1 MTWILLAVAIAAEI
15 VGTLLL
21 KLSDGF
27 TKLWPSLGVLLGY
40 FTAFALLSQSLKKID
55 VGITYAIWSGFGI
68 IGAAIGG
75 MIFFNQELTKL
86 NIIGMTIIIAGVVIM
101 NLGGVSH

>member
-1 MTWILLAVAIAAEI
+1 MTWILLAIAIAAEI

-55 VGITYAIWSGFGI
+55 VGITYAIWSGVGI
-68 IGAAIGG
+68 IGAGVGG
-75 MIFFNQELTKL
+75 YFFFNQSL
-86 NIIGMTIIIAGVVIM
+86 NKITILGMVIIIAGVVIM
-101 NLGGVSH
+101 NLGGASH